1 MEHYGQLFGSEA
13 ATDTS
18 GAYNINP
25 ATFFTQDIEKNT
37 EFVFH
42 ELYAKEKSYEE
53 YRSTGVHRF
62 SFEVPEFTEELHLAA
77 YYNDAKNSR
86 DTYTE
91 TTAYASYGPSDR
103 HIQVRSS
110 NRKIAVGQY
119 AVFHVKSNFPLP
131 YFDWIIISKNI
142 ILNSGREYGSDI
154 HPIVNTFSV
163 VVSSEMAPG
172 FHMVVYTVTRPDDY
186 LLSDSAYFPVQAINR
201 HRIEFK
207 LTQVKDHLKDTVEAT
222 CRGDPGA
229 VFLSSTVRSA
239 LFSTQ
244 GKNTITKASILE
256 SLHTFENEKRHIH
269 RVFFTDREG
278 TKPDEVTYYPSM
290 DYGVDTN
297 RSFTLNELLIFTD
310 FVAIPQTPLTRQ
322 CNVTAEF
329 FPCLHKGCFTKSQI
343 CDGRKDCEDGECI
356 IIL

>member
-1 MEHYGQLFGSEA
+1 M
-13 ATDTS
+13 
-18 GAYNINP
+18 
-25 ATFFTQDIEKNT
+25 
-37 EFVFH
+37 
-42 ELYAKEKSYEE
+42 
-53 YRSTGVHRF
+53 
-62 SFEVPEFTEELHLAA
+62 
-77 YYNDAKNSR
+77 
-86 DTYTE
+86 
-91 TTAYASYGPSDR
+91 
-103 HIQVRSS
+103 RSS
-110 NRKIAVGQY
+110 NRRIAVGQY

-131 YFDWIIISKNI
+131 YFDWIIVSKNL

-172 FHMVVYTVTRPDDY
+172 FHMIVYTVTRPDDY

-297 RSFTLNELLIFTD
+297 RSFTLNEILIFTD

-322 CNVTAEF
+322 CNVTAEI
-329 FPCLHKGCFTKSQI
+329 FPCLHKGCYTPSQI
-343 CDGRKDCEDGECI
+343 CDGRKDCEDGEYKI
-356 IIL
+356 